1 MVVPALF
8 GSSKRRRAVQEAL
21 PPTLLSPGP
30 GAVHPGLGSVTTLGC
45 KDRGCCGQE
54 PSGAALSRPSLK
66 RASLGLHA
74 GSESVDGGAG
84 GAVNPWVR
92 MGDVAGQVYT
102 TRASVGK
109 KEVFG
114 EKQPVLRHLSKTPEE
129 VNQGSSSNSA
139 PACWVSLM
147 NSLTSLGLSVLT
159 YQ

>member
-1 MVVPALF
+1 M
-8 GSSKRRRAVQEAL
+8 
-21 PPTLLSPGP
+21 
-30 GAVHPGLGSVTTLGC
+30 
-45 KDRGCCGQE
+45 
-54 PSGAALSRPSLK
+54 
-66 RASLGLHA
+66 
-74 GSESVDGGAG
+74 
-84 GAVNPWVR
+84 NPWVR

-129 VNQGSSSNSA
+129 VNQGSSPNSA